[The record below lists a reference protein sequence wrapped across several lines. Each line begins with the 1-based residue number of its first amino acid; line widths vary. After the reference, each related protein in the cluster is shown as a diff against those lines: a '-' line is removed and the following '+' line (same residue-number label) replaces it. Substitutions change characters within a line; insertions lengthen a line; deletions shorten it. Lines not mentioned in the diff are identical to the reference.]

1 MSRIGKREIILPAG
15 TTATLSGQELK
26 IKGPTGEL
34 VLLIHPNVQVNQ
46 KENIL
51 TLQVVNPNDRSQRAL
66 WGLFGSL
73 IQNMVDG
80 VNKGYEKKLEINGV
94 GYKAQVSGNKLVLNL
109 GYSHPVE
116 FLLPAGITAAVEKNV
131 ITLNGIDKQAVGQVA
146 ANIRV
151 LRKPEPYKGK
161 GIKYAEEVLRKKV
174 GKAAKAVG
182 SK

>member
-26 IKGPTGEL
+26 IKGPKGEL